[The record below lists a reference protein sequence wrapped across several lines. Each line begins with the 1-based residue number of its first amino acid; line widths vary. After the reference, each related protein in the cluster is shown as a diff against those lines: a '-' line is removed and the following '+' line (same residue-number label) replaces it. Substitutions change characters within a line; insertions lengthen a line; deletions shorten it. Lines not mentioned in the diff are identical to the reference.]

1 MERCIKDII
10 RSWMIVE
17 KLKINDGKTE
27 LTMVGTRRQ
36 LEKINI
42 DHLTIGD
49 TRVSPVTGSK
59 NLGTNGLTVP

>member
-1 MERCIKDII
+1 MESCIKDII

-17 KLKINDGKTE
+17 KLKINNGKTE
-27 LTMVGTRRQ
+27 LTMVGIRRQ

-59 NLGTNGLTVP
+59 NLETNGLTVT

>member
-1 MERCIKDII
+1 
-10 RSWMIVE
+10 MIVE

-59 NLGTNGLTVP
+59 NLETNGLTVT